1 MNLGRIT
8 DAIGSF
14 GEHVGDRAGEISVPN
29 AGAFLQEYIT
39 EKLPEFVIGAATKI
53 AGREDGSG
61 MFANEILKAGRD
73 PVIGT
78 LVK

>member
-1 MNLGRIT
+1 MNLGALK
-8 DAIGSF
+8 DALGQVGNQISDRG
-14 GEHVGDRAGEISVPN
+14 GEVIPDAGN
-29 AGAFLQEYIT
+29 FLQDYIT
-39 EKLPEFVIGAATKI
+39 NKLPEFIIGAATKI

-61 MFANEILKAGRD
+61 MFVNEVLKTGRD